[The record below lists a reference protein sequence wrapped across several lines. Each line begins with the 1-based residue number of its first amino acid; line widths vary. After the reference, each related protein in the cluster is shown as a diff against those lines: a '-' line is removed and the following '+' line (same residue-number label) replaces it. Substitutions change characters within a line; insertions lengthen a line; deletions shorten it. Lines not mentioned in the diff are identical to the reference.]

1 VLAVAEQSV
10 IEATEDYEQWLAKH
24 VRIVHDDLE
33 RKHRLMRRDAFTFF
47 RATYYR
53 FVERFHQVAPAVA
66 AAPRVG
72 AVGDLHVENFGTWR
86 DREGRL
92 VWGINDLD
100 EADRVPY
107 TIDLTRLA
115 TSVFLAVEA
124 GRLVLSRSV
133 IAESIL
139 AGYERGMEAGTTPVV
154 MAERRRW
161 LSTSFAPLLQEP
173 RAFWQDLADLPEA
186 GRRLTPAARLVLA
199 NVAPGKGWKFRLHR
213 RTAGVGSL
221 GRPRFVAVG
230 EWDGALAAREL
241 KGLPPPASRFAGG
254 KGPLLPR
261 VHYGDPWAA
270 ENVGWVARRLSPDTA
285 KLDLSRVDR
294 KRADRRLLS
303 LMGREAAHYH
313 LRTRG
318 GKQAIIADLA
328 GRPNEWLAQAA
339 DALAEDV
346 RADFDVWR
354 RR

>member
-1 VLAVAEQSV
+1 MLAVAEQSV
-10 IEATEDYEQWLAKH
+10 IEATEAYEQWLAKH
-24 VRIVHDDLE
+24 VRIVRDDLD

-53 FVERFHQVAPAVA
+53 FVERFQQVAPAVA

-86 DREGRL
+86 DHEGRL
-92 VWGINDLD
+92 VWGIDDLD
-100 EADRVPY
+100 EADRLPY
-107 TIDLTRLA
+107 TIDLARLA
-115 TSVFLAVEA
+115 TSALLAVEA
-124 GRLVLSRSV
+124 GKLVLSRSI

-139 AGYERGMEAGTTPVV
+139 AGYARGMESGAQPVV

-161 LSTSFAPLLQEP
+161 LSTAFAPLLQEP
-173 RAFWQDLADLPEA
+173 RAFWQEIADLPEA
-186 GRRLTPAARLVLA
+186 GRRLTLAARLVLA

-230 EWDGALAAREL
+230 EWDGALVARQL

-254 KGPLLPR
+254 KGPLPPR

-270 ENVGWVARRLSPDTA
+270 ENVGWVARRFSPDTA
-285 KLDLSRVDR
+285 KLDLSRIDR

-313 LRTRG
+313 LRSRG
-318 GKQAIIADLA
+318 GKAAILADVA
-328 GRPNEWLAQAA
+328 GRPNDWLAQTA

-346 RADFDVWR
+346 RVDFDAWR